1 MLARLHLG
9 TLATKHSRKA
19 LKLALQSLPIEFNR
33 TYEDALRRI
42 NDQNKDDALLAEKVL
57 LWVTYASNPLTLIE
71 LQHAIAAMDLAIEE
85 TEFDDED
92 LPDGDI
98 LISVCAGYVFNHF
111 LSCENHVHLR
121 HHNSKCRRHDRRLI
135 S

>member
-1 MLARLHLG
+1 MARLHLG

-33 TYEDALRRI
+33 TYEDALQRI
-42 NDQNKDDALLAEKVL
+42 NDQNKDDALLAESVL

-71 LQHAIAAMDLAIEE
+71 LQHAIAAMDLVIEE

-98 LISVCAGYVFNHF
+98 LVSVCAGYVFYYFLFCQNHDA
-111 LSCENHVHLR
+111 SSRSYSE
-121 HHNSKCRRHDRRLI
+121 CRRHDRGLI